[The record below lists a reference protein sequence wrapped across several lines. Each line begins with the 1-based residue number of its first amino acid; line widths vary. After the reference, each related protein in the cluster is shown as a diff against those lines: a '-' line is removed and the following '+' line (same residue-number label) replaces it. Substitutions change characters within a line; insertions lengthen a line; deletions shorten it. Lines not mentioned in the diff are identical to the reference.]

1 MSHHEGAISTTSL
14 TDVVFHSGNRYA
26 NASHGTKIW
35 SLLIAAN
42 KPLFFSLTKGDG
54 DGDGGEEQQVQLA
67 ASIVHAVTTV
77 GGRFLVKDKISGLYY
92 NVGATCA
99 QDSTHFALGGSEP
112 HYAETLEEI
121 VRVKQ
126 LYQAQCD
133 YFDPNDG
140 DALGKKVNTFVT
152 KELDRLFHQAQHVEQ
167 STTLAAA
174 ASSLSSSSSHGN
186 ANETSPLGEE
196 NIKVAAAAAAE
207 AFTSGGNEQQQQEE
221 KDEPTNI
228 KVSAQESCRDDEANN
243 NHNEEATQKEE
254 PQHEN
259 SSDSDTTNKM
269 GEKHTLDDAIVQK
282 EDDEDTAKRQ
292 RVDQE

>member
-1 MSHHEGAISTTSL
+1 MSHQKGAISTTSL

-42 KPLFFSLTKGDG
+42 KPLFFTLTKGR
-54 DGDGGEEQQVQLA
+54 GEEQVRLA

-77 GGRFLVKDKISGLYY
+77 GGRFLVRDKSSGLYY

-121 VRVKQ
+121 ARARQ
-126 LYQAQCD
+126 LHRAQCD
-133 YFDPNDG
+133 YFEDPKD
-140 DALGKKVNTFVT
+140 DALGKKVHTLVA

-167 STTLAAA
+167 SSTTNL
-174 ASSLSSSSSHGN
+174 ASSLSSQHGN
-186 ANETSPLGEE
+186 ANKTWSGTLGEK
-196 NIKVAAAAAAE
+196 NRKVAAAAE
-207 AFTSGGNEQQQQEE
+207 ALTSGGNEQQEQ
-221 KDEPTNI
+221 DEAATNV
-228 KVSAQESCRDDEANN
+228 KQVSALVESCHDDDVHHHHN

-254 PQHEN
+254 SQHEN
-259 SSDSDTTNKM
+259 SSDSSETVNQM
-269 GEKHTLDDAIVQK
+269 REKHTLEEHAILEK
-282 EDDEDTAKRQ
+282 EDHNEDSTTKRQ

>member
-1 MSHHEGAISTTSL
+1 MSHQKGAISTTSF

-42 KPLFFSLTKGDG
+42 KPLFFTLTKEG
-54 DGDGGEEQQVQLA
+54 GGEEQVRLA

-77 GGRFLVKDKISGLYY
+77 GGRFLVRDKSSGLYY

-121 VRVKQ
+121 ARARQ
-126 LYQAQCD
+126 LHRAQCD
-133 YFDPNDG
+133 YFEDPKD
-140 DALGKKVNTFVT
+140 DALGKKVHTLVA

-167 STTLAAA
+167 SSTTNL
-174 ASSLSSSSSHGN
+174 ASSVSQHGN
-186 ANETSPLGEE
+186 ANKTWSSTLGEK
-196 NIKVAAAAAAE
+196 NRKVAAAE
-207 AFTSGGNEQQQQEE
+207 AFTSGGNEQQEQ
-221 KDEPTNI
+221 DEAATNV
-228 KVSAQESCRDDEANN
+228 KQVSALVESCHDDDAHHHHN

-259 SSDSDTTNKM
+259 SSDSSETVNQM
-269 GEKHTLDDAIVQK
+269 GEKHALEEHAILEK
-282 EDDEDTAKRQ
+282 EDHNEDSTTKRQ
-292 RVDQE
+292 RVHQE

>member
-1 MSHHEGAISTTSL
+1 MSHQKGAISTTSF

-42 KPLFFSLTKGDG
+42 KPLFFTLTKGR
-54 DGDGGEEQQVQLA
+54 GEEQVRLA

-77 GGRFLVKDKISGLYY
+77 GGRFLVRDKSSGLYY

-121 VRVKQ
+121 ARARQ
-126 LYQAQCD
+126 LHRAQCD
-133 YFDPNDG
+133 YFEDPKD
-140 DALGKKVNTFVT
+140 DALGKKVHTLVA

-167 STTLAAA
+167 SSTTNL
-174 ASSLSSSSSHGN
+174 ASSLSSQHGN
-186 ANETSPLGEE
+186 ANKTWSGTLGEK
-196 NIKVAAAAAAE
+196 NRKVAAAAE
-207 AFTSGGNEQQQQEE
+207 ALTSGGNEQQEQ
-221 KDEPTNI
+221 DEAATNV
-228 KVSAQESCRDDEANN
+228 KQVSALVESCHDDDAHHNN

-259 SSDSDTTNKM
+259 SSDSSETVNQM
-269 GEKHTLDDAIVQK
+269 REKHTLEEHAILEK
-282 EDDEDTAKRQ
+282 EDHNKDSTTKRQ
-292 RVDQE
+292 RVHQE

>member
-1 MSHHEGAISTTSL
+1 MSHQKGAISTTSF

-42 KPLFFSLTKGDG
+42 KPLFFTLTKEG
-54 DGDGGEEQQVQLA
+54 GGEEQVRLA

-77 GGRFLVKDKISGLYY
+77 GGRFLVRDKSSGLYY
-92 NVGATCA
+92 NVGVTCA

-121 VRVKQ
+121 ARARQ
-126 LYQAQCD
+126 LHRAQCD
-133 YFDPNDG
+133 YFEDPKD
-140 DALGKKVNTFVT
+140 DALGKKVHTLVA

-167 STTLAAA
+167 SSTTNL
-174 ASSLSSSSSHGN
+174 ASSLSSQHGN
-186 ANETSPLGEE
+186 ANKTWSGTLGEK
-196 NIKVAAAAAAE
+196 NRKVAAAAE
-207 AFTSGGNEQQQQEE
+207 ALTSGGNEQQEQ
-221 KDEPTNI
+221 DEAATNV
-228 KVSAQESCRDDEANN
+228 KQVSALVESCHDDDVHHHHN

-259 SSDSDTTNKM
+259 SSDSSETVNQM
-269 GEKHTLDDAIVQK
+269 REKHTLEEHAILEK
-282 EDDEDTAKRQ
+282 EDHNEDSTTKRQ

>member
-1 MSHHEGAISTTSL
+1 MSHQKGAISTTSL

-42 KPLFFSLTKGDG
+42 KPLFFTLTKGR
-54 DGDGGEEQQVQLA
+54 GEEQVRLA

-77 GGRFLVKDKISGLYY
+77 GGRFLVRDKSSGLYY

-121 VRVKQ
+121 ARARQ
-126 LYQAQCD
+126 LHRAQCD
-133 YFDPNDG
+133 YFEDPKD
-140 DALGKKVNTFVT
+140 DALGKKVHTLVA

-167 STTLAAA
+167 SSTTNL
-174 ASSLSSSSSHGN
+174 ASSLSSQHGN
-186 ANETSPLGEE
+186 ANKTWSSTLGEK
-196 NIKVAAAAAAE
+196 NRKVAAAAE
-207 AFTSGGNEQQQQEE
+207 ALTSGGNEQQEQ
-221 KDEPTNI
+221 DEAATNV
-228 KVSAQESCRDDEANN
+228 KQVSALVESCHDDDAHHNN

-259 SSDSDTTNKM
+259 SSDSSETVNQM
-269 GEKHTLDDAIVQK
+269 REKHTLEEHAILEK
-282 EDDEDTAKRQ
+282 EDHNKDSTTKRQ
-292 RVDQE
+292 RVHQE

>member
-1 MSHHEGAISTTSL
+1 MSHQKGAISTTSL

-42 KPLFFSLTKGDG
+42 KPLFFTLTKGR
-54 DGDGGEEQQVQLA
+54 GEEQVRLA

-77 GGRFLVKDKISGLYY
+77 GGRFLVRDKSSGLYY

-121 VRVKQ
+121 ARARQ
-126 LYQAQCD
+126 LHRAQCD
-133 YFDPNDG
+133 YFEDPKD
-140 DALGKKVNTFVT
+140 DALGKKVHTLVA

-167 STTLAAA
+167 SSTTNL
-174 ASSLSSSSSHGN
+174 ASSVSQHGN
-186 ANETSPLGEE
+186 ANKTWSSTLGEK
-196 NIKVAAAAAAE
+196 NRKVAAAAE
-207 AFTSGGNEQQQQEE
+207 ALTSGGNEQQEQ
-221 KDEPTNI
+221 DEAATNV
-228 KVSAQESCRDDEANN
+228 KQVSALVESCHDDDAHHNN

-259 SSDSDTTNKM
+259 SSDSSETVNQM
-269 GEKHTLDDAIVQK
+269 REKHTLEEHAILEK
-282 EDDEDTAKRQ
+282 EDHNKDSTTKRQ
-292 RVDQE
+292 RVHQE

>member
-1 MSHHEGAISTTSL
+1 MSHQKGAISTTSL

-42 KPLFFSLTKGDG
+42 KPLFFTLTKGR
-54 DGDGGEEQQVQLA
+54 GEEQVRLA

-77 GGRFLVKDKISGLYY
+77 GGRFLVRDKSSGLYY

-121 VRVKQ
+121 ARARQ
-126 LYQAQCD
+126 LHRAQCD
-133 YFDPNDG
+133 YFEDPKD
-140 DALGKKVNTFVT
+140 DALGKKVHTLVA

-167 STTLAAA
+167 SSTTNL
-174 ASSLSSSSSHGN
+174 ASSLSSQHGN
-186 ANETSPLGEE
+186 ANKTWSGTLGEK
-196 NIKVAAAAAAE
+196 NRKVAAAAE
-207 AFTSGGNEQQQQEE
+207 ALTSGGNEQQEQ
-221 KDEPTNI
+221 DEAATNV
-228 KVSAQESCRDDEANN
+228 KQVSALVESCHDDDAHHNN

-259 SSDSDTTNKM
+259 SSDSSETVNQM
-269 GEKHTLDDAIVQK
+269 REKHTLEEHAILEK
-282 EDDEDTAKRQ
+282 EDHNKDSTTKRQ
-292 RVDQE
+292 RVHQE

>member
-1 MSHHEGAISTTSL
+1 MSHQKGAISTTSF

-42 KPLFFSLTKGDG
+42 KPLFFTLTTG
-54 DGDGGEEQQVQLA
+54 GGEEQVRLA

-77 GGRFLVKDKISGLYY
+77 GGRFLVRDKSSGLYY

-121 VRVKQ
+121 ARARQ
-126 LYQAQCD
+126 LHRAQCH
-133 YFDPNDG
+133 YFEDPKD
-140 DALGKKVNTFVT
+140 DALGKKVHTLVA

-167 STTLAAA
+167 SSTTNL
-174 ASSLSSSSSHGN
+174 ASSLSSQHGN
-186 ANETSPLGEE
+186 ANKTWSGTLGEK
-196 NIKVAAAAAAE
+196 NRKVAAAAE
-207 AFTSGGNEQQQQEE
+207 ALTSGGNEQQEQ
-221 KDEPTNI
+221 DEAATNV
-228 KVSAQESCRDDEANN
+228 KQVSALVESCHDDDAHHNN

-254 PQHEN
+254 SQHEN
-259 SSDSDTTNKM
+259 SSDSSETVNQM
-269 GEKHTLDDAIVQK
+269 REKHTLEEHAILEK
-282 EDDEDTAKRQ
+282 EDHNKDSTTKRQ
-292 RVDQE
+292 RVHQE

>member
-1 MSHHEGAISTTSL
+1 MSHQKGAISTTSL

-42 KPLFFSLTKGDG
+42 KPLFFTLTKGR
-54 DGDGGEEQQVQLA
+54 GEEQVRLA

-77 GGRFLVKDKISGLYY
+77 GGRFLVRDKSSGLYY

-121 VRVKQ
+121 ARARQ
-126 LYQAQCD
+126 LHRAQCD
-133 YFDPNDG
+133 YFEDPKD
-140 DALGKKVNTFVT
+140 DALGKKVHTLVA

-167 STTLAAA
+167 SSTTNL
-174 ASSLSSSSSHGN
+174 ASSVSQHGN
-186 ANETSPLGEE
+186 ANKTWSSTLGEK
-196 NIKVAAAAAAE
+196 NRKVAAAAAAE
-207 AFTSGGNEQQQQEE
+207 AFTSGGNEQQEQ
-221 KDEPTNI
+221 DEAATNV
-228 KVSAQESCRDDEANN
+228 KQVSALVESCHDDDAHHNN

-259 SSDSDTTNKM
+259 SSDSSETVNQM
-269 GEKHTLDDAIVQK
+269 REKHTLEEHAILEK
-282 EDDEDTAKRQ
+282 EDHNEDSTTKRQ

>member
-1 MSHHEGAISTTSL
+1 MSHQKGAISTTSF

-42 KPLFFSLTKGDG
+42 KPLFFTLTKGR
-54 DGDGGEEQQVQLA
+54 GEEQVRLA

-77 GGRFLVKDKISGLYY
+77 GGRFLVRDKSSGLYY

-121 VRVKQ
+121 ARARQ
-126 LYQAQCD
+126 LHRAQCD
-133 YFDPNDG
+133 YFEDPKD
-140 DALGKKVNTFVT
+140 DALGKKVHTLVA

-167 STTLAAA
+167 SSTTNL
-174 ASSLSSSSSHGN
+174 ASSVSQHGN
-186 ANETSPLGEE
+186 ANKTWSSTLGEK
-196 NIKVAAAAAAE
+196 NRKVAAAAAAE
-207 AFTSGGNEQQQQEE
+207 AFTSGGNEQQEQ
-221 KDEPTNI
+221 DEAATNV
-228 KVSAQESCRDDEANN
+228 KQVSALVESCHDDDVHHHHN

-254 PQHEN
+254 SQHEN
-259 SSDSDTTNKM
+259 SSDSSETVNQM
-269 GEKHTLDDAIVQK
+269 REKHTLEEHAILEK
-282 EDDEDTAKRQ
+282 EDHNEDSTTKRQ